1 MLRPRASSP
10 SSGQRRL
17 SLELAA
23 RQAVRATG
31 SATDSSSRRRA
42 PRSASDRHHPLETT
56 RDVELNEHPGLPD
69 PDELLLGLEG
79 RERPVGH
86 RDWRRR
92 GGTAR
97 ATGACWRRCYY
108 RCAPTARV
116 EHVDVRDVELNPRA
130 GALGNGF
137 WLGVDLQR
145 GRSSATS

>member
-23 RQAVRATG
+23 RQAARATG

-42 PRSASDRHHPLETT
+42 PRSASDRPHPLETT

-79 RERPVGH
+79 REQ
-86 RDWRRR
+86 RRIGVAAAAQLGLQVLA
-92 GGTAR
+92 GGA
-97 ATGACWRRCYY
+97 ATTDAHLRR
-108 RCAPTARV
+108 
-116 EHVDVRDVELNPRA
+116 ELN
-130 GALGNGF
+130 
-137 WLGVDLQR
+137 
-145 GRSSATS
+145 T